1 MPRPCQRRRESAAAQ
16 RKSKPNNPKPSGPPP
31 IRHKAKQKAIHN
43 ARQAARGGGARGRGR
58 GGGRGGRASRNQGS
72 GNAVESNQDFISFA
86 SNGNNY
92 HVLNRAGSRNDPI
105 ELDEDDSLDDGEIT
119 DSDSQDD
126 DSGHSEDSEMED
138 ANAMTINVE
147 VNQGPR
153 GRPQRA
159 TVMFPMMQALS
170 IYRGL
175 CQIGF
180 PLVRST
186 SGRFGLETSES
197 MLFVEDLQP
206 TAALGLAQ
214 DSRVAAISETVV
226 ARKPAASSSSS
237 YVFPASASTSRQPS
251 TSTATSIAAAP
262 KAPAAYNPARDYIFD
277 WGAHSGNHFSEVP
290 ENYLRTIAG
299 NPGLLDK
306 HPGIKEALDYHRPGM
321 RRTAPTER
329 QLARAAG
336 EPVQAASRGRNQ
348 GSRGGAKAAK
358 KPWTTFTF
366 PSGAHANKKLNEVPE
381 NYLRTIEGMAHVV
394 NKWVGL
400 KDALL
405 DYNAKT
411 GRQRKIAS

>member
-16 RKSKPNNPKPSGPPP
+16 RKSKPKPKPSGPPP
-31 IRHKAKQKAIHN
+31 IRHKARQKAIHN
-43 ARQAARGGGARGRGR
+43 ARRGRGNARGGAR
-58 GGGRGGRASRNQGS
+58 GGGRGGRPTRNQGS
-72 GNAVESNQDFISFA
+72 GNAVESNQDLIAFG
-86 SNGNNY
+86 SNGNNFN
-92 HVLNRAGSRNDPI
+92 VLNGAGSRHDPI
-105 ELDEDDSLDDGEIT
+105 DLDEDDSLDDGDIT
-119 DSDSQDD
+119 DSDSEDD
-126 DSGHSEDSEMED
+126 DSEDLDDSEMDD
-138 ANAMTINVE
+138 ANALTINVE
-147 VNQGPR
+147 VNQGHW
-153 GRPQRA
+153 GRAKKA

-170 IYRGL
+170 VYRGL
-175 CQIGF
+175 CRAGF

-186 SGRFGLETSES
+186 SGRFGVETYES
-197 MLFVEDLQP
+197 TLFVEDLQP
-206 TAALGLAQ
+206 MAGLALSQ
-214 DSRVAAISETVV
+214 SSRVASNSDTIV
-226 ARKPAASSSSS
+226 APEPIASSSSS
-237 YVFPASASTSRQPS
+237 YVSPASASTSRQPS
-251 TSTATSIAAAP
+251 TSTATSGASTA
-262 KAPAAYNPARDYIFD
+262 KSPAANAARDYIFD
-277 WGAHSGNHFSEVP
+277 WGAHSGDRFSQVP

-306 HPGIKEALDYHRPGM
+306 HPGVKEAFDYHRPGM

-336 EPVQAASRGRNQ
+336 EPVQASSRGRNQ
-348 GSRGGAKAAK
+348 GSRGNAKNAR

-411 GRQRKIAS
+411 GRQSKIAS